1 MNEKEVELVVER
13 LTRRVEQT
21 NTYFLKKIAQSI
33 KKISKLKPTE
43 AQKLVQILKY
53 GGEYEEIVK
62 KIQKYTSMNLDDI
75 DKIFSNYAKK
85 DQQFNEKFYRYRNIP
100 FLKYDE
106 NVALKRQTEALS
118 NIARNDMFDFTRSNV
133 LGYEI
138 RDLKGNLKFT
148 GLRETYNNV
157 LDEALL
163 NVGQGKET
171 FDSAIGR
178 ILNELG
184 ESGIRTL
191 NYESGRSVR
200 LDSAVKMHLQSR
212 LRELHNETQQ
222 MIGKEIDAD
231 GIEITVHE
239 FPAPDHEDVQGRQF
253 SNEEFDKLQAGDFA
267 KGYNGKTYTLDHD
280 NKNGYRPISEMNCY
294 HTIFSIVLG
303 VSKPRYSDDQLKK
316 IKEDNEK
323 GFELDGKHY
332 SMYEGTQ
339 IQRRLEREIR
349 SQKDIQIMSRE
360 ADNKELLAKSQTK
373 INQLTKKY
381 NELNKVSGLKQ
392 KRDRLK
398 VSGYRRIK
406 IEDNDTTK
414 SKINAPQSTLV
425 IPNYDFSRFKKAI
438 DESKSLPSLEDDFD
452 YKGFMQEYDKFYN
465 TLDKKELQKVRKEY
479 TSWLKTDM
487 SSSNPMGEYLNKE
500 LKYDGLPELI
510 KEKDFWKDEDNNPVD
525 IGDIYSVDKNHWYRG
540 VSATRYSNILKQDVP
555 DRELTKQ
562 FVDEF
567 KTGKYYAGIGING
580 NGTYVSESYSYATKY
595 SKDIE
600 DGMILVMPKESAK
613 IVSVDK
619 INYIKTKLI
628 KYIGNKEDLYTD
640 TAITYLDDNGYL
652 ASILGYDI
660 VNVGQHKII
669 LNRASIKV
677 VK

>member
-13 LTRRVEQT
+13 LTRRVEQA
-21 NTYFLKKIAQSI
+21 NTYFLKKIAQTI
-33 KKISKLKPTE
+33 KKIKKLKPTE

-53 GGEYEEIVK
+53 GGEYEDIVK

-118 NIARNDMFDFTRSNV
+118 NIARNDMFNFSRTNV
-133 LGYEI
+133 LGYTT

-171 FDSAIGR
+171 FDSAVGR

-212 LRELHNETQQ
+212 LRELHNENQKI
-222 MIGKEIDAD
+222 IGKEIDAD

-267 KGYNGKTYTLDHD
+267 KGYNGITYTLDHD

-332 SMYEGTQ
+332 TMYEGEQ
-339 IQRRLEREIR
+339 LLRKIELKIR
-349 SQKDIQIMSRE
+349 KNKDIQIMG
-360 ADNKELLAKSQTK
+360 KESNNIELIDKSQKQITL
-373 INQLTKKY
+373 LTKKY
-381 NELNKVSGLKQ
+381 RDILKSSGLKS
-392 KRDRLK
+392 KIERAK
-398 VSGYRRIK
+398 VSNYKRVK
-406 IEDNDTTK
+406 I
-414 SKINAPQSTLV
+414 
-425 IPNYDFSRFKKAI
+425 
-438 DESKSLPSLEDDFD
+438 
-452 YKGFMQEYDKFYN
+452 
-465 TLDKKELQKVRKEY
+465 
-479 TSWLKTDM
+479 
-487 SSSNPMGEYLNKE
+487 
-500 LKYDGLPELI
+500 
-510 KEKDFWKDEDNNPVD
+510 
-525 IGDIYSVDKNHWYRG
+525 
-540 VSATRYSNILKQDVP
+540 
-555 DRELTKQ
+555 
-562 FVDEF
+562 
-567 KTGKYYAGIGING
+567 
-580 NGTYVSESYSYATKY
+580 
-595 SKDIE
+595 
-600 DGMILVMPKESAK
+600 
-613 IVSVDK
+613 DK
-619 INYIKTKLI
+619 IK
-628 KYIGNKEDLYTD
+628 
-640 TAITYLDDNGYL
+640 
-652 ASILGYDI
+652 
-660 VNVGQHKII
+660 
-669 LNRASIKV
+669 
-677 VK
+677 